1 MAPITGSD
9 PAVHSKQLQG
19 EWSGLSTA
27 GGILQA
33 PVPTVLVIP
42 AGI

>member
-19 EWSGLSTA
+19 QRSGLSTA
-27 GGILQA
+27 GGILWA
-33 PVPTVLVIP
+33 PVLIVLIIP
-42 AGI
+42 AGF